1 VGAGQG
7 PGVAGYLIVIG
18 AAFAVSFLSM
28 PVLKRLAW
36 RVGAIDR
43 PDPRRVH
50 TQPTPV
56 FAGPGILGGLLCGL
70 LVAWLSGEFS
80 EVFRTITPPLGVALA
95 ATAIYGVGQV
105 DDLRELSP
113 PAKMAGIVLAGS
125 ILSLAGVSIIFFR
138 IPFLGLYALSPDLSA
153 LITVVWVAGMANA
166 INFIDGL
173 DGLAGGVVA
182 IAAGSFILYAEHL
195 DDLGAIDQANIG
207 PLVAAAVL
215 GACLGYLP
223 WNFHPAKIFMGD
235 AGALTLGLSMAAVT
249 IAVGG
254 NSDVQVTGQTA
265 VPAAADPRRAA
276 AGHRLGDPAPGQEP
290 VGRGDRRQGA
300 PAPPAHAARPRAA
313 AQRADPVGVDRAAV
327 RRRAVPDVHRPGRC
341 ADPRRGGGARRAA
354 LHAVRARG
362 AVRPAGERHRA
373 ARTSGTPGTPGTP
386 GAGLA
391 GAAAGARDPALS
403 PAFPPPK
410 MPPGRDLRGR
420 ERVWVGA
427 EVRARARVLPPAGSE
442 GAATSTSRQRN
453 RVLRPCYPP
462 AASGDPAIC
471 RIAVWFR

>member
-1 VGAGQG
+1 MGAGQG
-7 PGVAGYLIVIG
+7 PGVAGYLIVIA

-56 FAGPGILGGLLCGL
+56 FAGPGILAGLLCGL

-153 LITVVWVAGMANA
+153 LITVLWVAGMANA

-254 NSDVQVTGQTA
+254 NSDVQVTGQTYFFFA
-265 VPAAADPRRAA
+265 PLFLPLLILGVPLLDTAWAILRRAKSRSGVA
-276 AGHRLGDPAPGQEP
+276 IADKGHLHHRLMRLGHGQRRSVLILWAWTALLSGVVLYP
-290 VGRGDRRQGA
+290 TYTGRGDA
-300 PAPPAHAARPRAA
+300 LIPAGVAALAVLLYTLFGP
-313 AQRADPVGVDRAAV
+313 GVRS
-327 RRRAVPDVHRPGRC
+327 
-341 ADPRRGGGARRAA
+341 ARRAN
-354 LHAVRARG
+354 G
-362 AVRPAGERHRA
+362 AEP
-373 ARTSGTPGTPGTP
+373 PGPPGPLPPPGPPP
-386 GAGLA
+386 GAE
-391 GAAAGARDPALS
+391 
-403 PAFPPPK
+403 PPPA
-410 MPPGRDLRGR
+410 P
-420 ERVWVGA
+420 V
-427 EVRARARVLPPAGSE
+427 VRR
-442 GAATSTSRQRN
+442 
-453 RVLRPCYPP
+453 
-462 AASGDPAIC
+462 
-471 RIAVWFR
+471 